1 MDVAAL
7 IFSGI
12 LVVTG
17 PSGEPLSAEAR
28 AQIRCRPAPYY
39 VVERGERP
47 KPQKTILTGTR
58 VPIRRGVP
66 ERRARP
72 CHLMHAPSPAGS
84 SGFIKIADD

>member
-1 MDVAAL
+1 MDFAGL

-17 PSGEPLSAEAR
+17 PSGEPLSEAR

-39 VVERGERP
+39 VVDRGERTR
-47 KPQKTILTGTR
+47 PQKTILTGTR
-58 VPIRRGVP
+58 VPIRRGIP
-66 ERRARP
+66 ERRNRP
-72 CHLMHAPSPAGS
+72 CHLMHAPSPPGS